1 MPSERLLSPLLEYG
15 SDRAPTAQKG
25 NTRILGAENNG
36 FGSLKDSSVEKDHET
51 TDSIE
56 PAPDKA
62 SPFTNEFFSDL
73 AKAIIRSFPFEQFAK
88 DHACEVNDVV
98 QAIQATIVKPFSKP
112 LGQAHKDQGSLG
124 LKQALPSRT
133 GEVKQTPGHAEG
145 RAVPATPRNKGLLYS
160 QGLVD
165 RGSARRKTL
174 VPLGVGRTLV
184 YQDIYGN
191 YIPVRPVKDSPPDP
205 RQYKRRKVK
214 NGRQDLRYAPIDRPL
229 ETPQREKS
237 DYEFS

>member
-1 MPSERLLSPLLEYG
+1 MPSERLLSPPLEHG
-15 SDRAPTAQKG
+15 SSRAPTAGKG
-25 NTRILGAENNG
+25 KTTIPGANDHG
-36 FGSLKDSSVEKDHET
+36 FGSLKESPVEKDYET
-51 TDSIE
+51 TDSVE
-56 PAPDKA
+56 TASDKA

-88 DHACEVNDVV
+88 DHACEISDVV
-98 QAIQATIVKPFSKP
+98 QAIKATIVEPLSKP
-112 LGQAHKDQGSLG
+112 LGQGKKTQGPWEM
-124 LKQALPSRT
+124 KPALPSR
-133 GEVKQTPGHAEG
+133 
-145 RAVPATPRNKGLLYS
+145 PATPRNKGPAFS

-174 VPLGVGRTLV
+174 VPMGVGRTLV

-191 YIPVRPVKDSPPDP
+191 YIPVRPITDSPPDP

-214 NGRQDLRYAPIDRPL
+214 KERQDLRDTPIGRPL
-229 ETPQREKS
+229 RTAQRKES